1 MSSNSPKAPARALR
15 CLPPIAGRG
24 ARVLVLGSMPGARS
38 LAEQQYY
45 AHPQNAF
52 WRATEELGIERA
64 WSYAQRR
71 KALVQCGIAV
81 WDVLESCERAGSLDA
96 HIRAARLND
105 LARFART
112 HGGLRHV
119 LFNGQKARELYER
132 AARAGDPR
140 ARLPARLEL
149 LTLPSTSPANTS
161 ADKLAHWRRALRLA
175 SDVG

>member
-1 MSSNSPKAPARALR
+1 MRPATSPARALR

-38 LAEQQYY
+38 LAVQQYY

-52 WRATEELGIERA
+52 WRVTEGLGIERS
-64 WSYAQRR
+64 WSYARR
-71 KALVQCGIAV
+71 RAALVRNGIAV

-105 LARFART
+105 LAGFARA
-112 HGGLRHV
+112 HGALRRV
-119 LFNGQKARELYER
+119 LFNGTKARELYER

-140 ARLPARLEL
+140 ACLPPHLEL
-149 LTLPSTSPANTS
+149 LSLPSTSPANTNK
-161 ADKLAHWRRALRLA
+161 DKLRAWERALRSA
-175 SDVG
+175 ADVG